1 MPQKK
6 TSDSAQDPTL
16 QLKTLALRDD
26 RLVHNYRD
34 IHYQLIIDSLQASGQ
49 RIASRERVAPLS
61 DTRYK
66 RLMKQYAS
74 LRERIC
80 KKYKISGF
88 YGGDP
93 YIVKKDG
100 WLATIQVSL
109 NKRLMVETNW
119 QTSFFA
125 PAIQFHVIPENAKV
139 YPSESGTIYQ
149 LPDLPKRP
157 QTSPCMTIHLDL
169 SQVKPN
175 ALAPLTEEFKEAVKQ
190 CLAELPLS
198 HRKPPSA
205 WEQNVDRDYRRFRQ
219 HFYQGVPYRWIAA
232 YERVGVMPKR
242 KLNVQVPQESSVRDS
257 VERVHSILFG
267 KKLATGRKSAS
278 RLSATL
284 SQFNCPEHPRD
295 CPNSCPYALN
305 FIKNLQQIR

>member
-1 MPQKK
+1 MPGKK
-6 TSDSAQDPTL
+6 VPASAQDPTL
-16 QLKTLALRDD
+16 QLKILALRDD

-88 YGGDP
+88 HGGDP

-125 PAIQFHVIPENAKV
+125 PAIRFHGIPENAKV

-190 CLAELPLS
+190 CLAELPQS

-205 WEQNVDRDYRRFRQ
+205 WEQISTKGCPIVGLRPMNAWESCQNGSSMYRCRR
-219 HFYQGVPYRWIAA
+219 
-232 YERVGVMPKR
+232 
-242 KLNVQVPQESSVRDS
+242 
-257 VERVHSILFG
+257 
-267 KKLATGRKSAS
+267 
-278 RLSATL
+278 
-284 SQFNCPEHPRD
+284 
-295 CPNSCPYALN
+295 
-305 FIKNLQQIR
+305 NLQFVIPLSESTPFSLVKSSPQAENPRLGSAQRCLSSTAQNIPVIAKIPAHTP